1 MTNRVWDGTPMTDSR
16 EQRRRHRRPLI
27 VEVHVSDED
36 AVYLYT
42 ARNVSAGG
50 MFIDAP
56 VPLPPGTRLGLAFKL
71 PGGSPI
77 QVTGEVRW
85 NTDVAAAGTR
95 VRHPGMGVGFVELD
109 AGAALRLRGWVD
121 DGR

>member
-1 MTNRVWDGTPMTDSR
+1 MADPRD
-16 EQRRRHRRPLI
+16 QRRRRRRPLI

-50 MFIDAP
+50 MFIDTP
-56 VPLPPGTRLGLAFKL
+56 VPLPPGTPLRLEFKL
-71 PGGSPI
+71 PGGPGI
-77 QVTGEVRW
+77 QATGEVRW

-95 VRHPGMGVGFVELD
+95 ARHPGMGVGFTDLGVDD
-109 AGAALRLRGWVD
+109 AQRLRGWVD
-121 DGR
+121 QDA